1 MVEKVFVKGHLN
13 FSIDGQDVE
22 HLHQNISV
30 KGVTGLPWGKLNPKI
45 HFGRAV
51 TVKLRLPLPLDPAQ
65 AAPANMPPDV
75 LTVTT
80 PAHIMRES
88 AVNGESMS
96 LKFSMD
102 AGGRA
107 KLSALVQKSGHY
119 PTEYI
124 RKYPRIPSD
133 SLIQTFPLRVVL
145 ITDSA
150 DGTFQVPIIFDLDNL
165 SPNGVLIHTENQA
178 ALQLVPGAYVDL
190 ILEPRGNFQHPIRV
204 QSLICRVSDEMST
217 INGNIIRY
225 LGIKFTRFEEVDR
238 AAFLELLK
246 GILERIK
253 SKPTE

>member
-1 MVEKVFVKGHLN
+1 MIEKVFVKGHLS
-13 FSIDGQDVE
+13 FTIDGQDIE
-22 HLHQNISV
+22 FLNQNISV
-30 KGVTGLPWGKLNPKI
+30 KGVTGLSWGKLNPKI
-45 HFGRAV
+45 HFGRGV
-51 TVKLRLPLPLDPAQ
+51 EVKLRLPVAVAEGQVAPPN
-65 AAPANMPPDV
+65 AAPQV

-96 LKFSMD
+96 LKFTMD
-102 AGGRA
+102 QAGRE
-107 KLSALVQKSGHY
+107 KLSSLVQKSGHY

-145 ITDSA
+145 ITDSM

-178 ALQLVPGAYVDL
+178 ALQLVPGAYIDL
-190 ILEPRGNFQHPIRV
+190 ILEPRGSFQHPIRV
-204 QSLICRVSDEMST
+204 QGLICRVGDELSQV
-217 INGNIIRY
+217 NGNIIRY

-253 SKPTE
+253 THT